1 MCIHI
6 DSEEPT
12 PTHIYW
18 YKNDGTD
25 AFEKRENV
33 SINVGVDIPV
43 VIVCISGTAHNRTY
57 DHAIEMKIYYEHG
70 HWYDDDGWIDTE
82 TDDITVH
89 GWMMPPSW
97 EEGGE
102 K

>member
-1 MCIHI
+1 
-6 DSEEPT
+6 
-12 PTHIYW
+12 
-18 YKNDGTD
+18 
-25 AFEKRENV
+25 
-33 SINVGVDIPV
+33 
-43 VIVCISGTAHNRTY
+43 
-57 DHAIEMKIYYEHG
+57 MKIYYEHG